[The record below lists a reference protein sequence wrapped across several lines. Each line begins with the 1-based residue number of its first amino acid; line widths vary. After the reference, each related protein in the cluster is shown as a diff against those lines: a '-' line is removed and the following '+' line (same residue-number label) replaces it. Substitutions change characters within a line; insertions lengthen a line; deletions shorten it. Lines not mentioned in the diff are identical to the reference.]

1 MSHFT
6 KISAV
11 IKDLEALTAAAN
23 KMGFEVQRDAKCRY
37 YYGAEKKDFVIK
49 LPGQYDIA
57 ATVTDGTYQLEAD
70 FYNGYVSRYVG
81 NNGDKLMQQYTVE
94 KAKIEA
100 FQRGLS
106 VTEEEKGNT
115 IILTL
120 TDQDTGGQIVIECY
134 PGGNSQV
141 KTQGFQGQGC
151 MKFRE
156 LEEALGHT
164 DTITPTDEM
173 YLPETDTAVEV
184 VGNTY

>member
-6 KISAV
+6 KISAQ
-11 IKDLEALTAAAN
+11 IKDLEALKAAAN
-23 KMGFEVQRDAKCRY
+23 KMGFEVQRDAQCRY
-37 YYGAEKKDFVIK
+37 FYGTQNKDFVIK
-49 LPGQYDIA
+49 LPGQYDMA
-57 ATVTDGTYQLEAD
+57 VTGAEGSYQLEAD
-70 FYNGYVSRYVG
+70 FFNGYVSRYVG
-81 NNGDKLMQQYTVE
+81 QNGDTLMQHYTAE

-106 VTEEEKGNT
+106 VTEEEKDNT

-120 TDQDTGGQIVIECY
+120 TDQDTGGQIIIECY

-184 VGNTY
+184 VGNSY